1 MWRWHRSDRE
11 GELDRELRDHLDLEA
26 EDRLAAGSS
35 SDAARD
41 AARRTFGSTALI
53 KEDVREAWGRTW
65 IDRFAQDL
73 RFGLRL
79 LINAPAFSAIAA
91 TIRLAAS
98 TLASPVREAGY
109 SAARTVGGETPHT
122 AQVLTSSTVRQT
134 TTSARSARK
143 IIASAA
149 CGRATSGWR
158 PFTPSRASSVSAA
171 QN

>member
-79 LINAPAFSAIAA
+79 LIKAPAFSAIAIVTVA
-91 TIRLAAS
+91 LGVGAS
-98 TLASPVREAGY
+98 TTIFGQIDAVFWKPLPLPRPRE
-109 SAARTVGGETPHT
+109 
-122 AQVLTSSTVRQT
+122 L
-134 TTSARSARK
+134 RS
-143 IIASAA
+143 
-149 CGRATSGWR
+149 
-158 PFTPSRASSVSAA
+158 
-171 QN
+171 